1 MSSLVRS
8 VTPMWKALSEIDINR
23 IRDEAAHTPRLA
35 IVGSGEKSGA
45 LQGLLQ
51 HGPRSEDHI
60 VTAIP
65 SFRLPLSRAD
75 VAALADYDLR
85 IVLLDRVAQV
95 QEPDVRGLLAQP
107 APALLVLDGMDAE
120 AGALTAAAN
129 SLPAGRV
136 HSVVCPL
143 ASAEDVQKTLFP
155 AIVKQLPDQETA
167 LGRAY
172 PGLRPAA
179 ADHLIQETSSVNARY
194 AAGTGL
200 AEMVP
205 GIGIP
210 FAMADMFI
218 LTKNQAIMAYKL
230 GLMMGEDGTARES
243 LGKVL
248 GVVGAGFVWR
258 QIAREL
264 LGFLP
269 LGVVLKTGVAYAGSY
284 TTGQAVY
291 RYFTTG
297 EKLRGKEL
305 RALFD
310 EALTNGR
317 EAVEQIVERTL
328 HREDGA
334 TPRRLRLPA
343 ARSLPH
349 VKLPRLRRRKTV

>member
-1 MSSLVRS
+1 MSSLARS
-8 VTPMWKALSEIDINR
+8 VTPMWRALSEIDINR
-23 IRDEAAHTPRLA
+23 IRDEAGQTPRLA

-65 SFRLPLSRAD
+65 SFRLPLNWAD
-75 VAALADYDLR
+75 LPALADYALR
-85 IVLLDRVAQV
+85 IVLLERAEQV

-107 APALLVLDGMDAE
+107 APTLLVLDSMEAE

-136 HSVVCPL
+136 HTVVCSL
-143 ASAEDVQKTLFP
+143 TSADEVQKTLFP
-155 AIVKQLPDQETA
+155 AIVKQLSEQEMA

-179 ADHLIQETSSVNARY
+179 ADQLIQETSSVNARY

-205 GIGIP
+205 GVGIP
-210 FAMADMFI
+210 FALADMFI
-218 LTKNQAIMAYKL
+218 LTKNQAVMAYKL
-230 GLMMGEDGTARES
+230 GLMMGEDGNARES
-243 LGKVL
+243 IGKVL

-317 EAVEQIVERTL
+317 EVVDQIVTRAL
-328 HREDGA
+328 RREDGA
-334 TPRRLRLPA
+334 SPRRLRLPA
-343 ARSLPH
+343 ARSLSRI
-349 VKLPRLRRRKTV
+349 KLPRLRRSH